1 MYRACLFAV
10 VGVAV
15 YRSRCGDRVQ
25 GGRSAEGDGA
35 GYALQCPG
43 TELGGHYE
51 LRWYVA
57 CGPDTVTGCGTEA
70 EAVVVGGIAA

>member
-1 MYRACLFAV
+1 MYRACLSAV

-25 GGRSAEGDGA
+25 GGGQQKETVPVMPCSARGRSSAA
-35 GYALQCPG
+35 ITNC
-43 TELGGHYE
+43 GGMSP
-51 LRWYVA
+51 V
-57 CGPDTVTGCGTEA
+57 GPDTVTGCGTEA